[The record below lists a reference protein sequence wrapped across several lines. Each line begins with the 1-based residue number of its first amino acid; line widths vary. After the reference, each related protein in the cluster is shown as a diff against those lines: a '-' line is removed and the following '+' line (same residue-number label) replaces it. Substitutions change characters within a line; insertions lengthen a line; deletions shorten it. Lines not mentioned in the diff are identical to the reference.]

1 MKDNSLKKQRMN
13 FFRKVFYGSFILS
26 LLFFLLLLF
35 LISFKSATAFFLSSI
50 LVIID
55 IFAIVEVSGM
65 LLDSNQLSY
74 SKLILFMFVKILL
87 LTVGFYGI
95 LYFFKS
101 ESLYVFAGLSL
112 PIAVFVLLG
121 FFDRSS

>member
-1 MKDNSLKKQRMN
+1 MKENSLKKQRLN
-13 FFRKVFYGSFILS
+13 FFRKVFYGSFSFSS
-26 LLFFLLLLF
+26 LIFLFLFFLRG
-35 LISFKSATAFFLSSI
+35 FKSATAFFLSSI

-101 ESLYVFAGLSL
+101 KSLYVFSGLSL
-112 PIAVFVLLG
+112 PMAVFILLG